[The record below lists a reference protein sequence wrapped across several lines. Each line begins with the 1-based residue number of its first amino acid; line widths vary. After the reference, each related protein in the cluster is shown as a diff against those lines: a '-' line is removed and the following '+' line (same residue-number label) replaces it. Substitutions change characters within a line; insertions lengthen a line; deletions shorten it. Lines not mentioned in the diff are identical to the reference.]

1 MLLSPLSVS
10 GLSRAGRGS
19 GPHDVRAGIEVV
31 ATMIL
36 SHQWPVEGVASARC
50 ACGVQ
55 FGRPPGGNVFLN
67 KFICFIGEEAKTEN
81 FIKYFLWEQNRVV
94 QNPYNI

>member
-55 FGRPPGGNVFLN
+55 FGRPPGGTFGSARTL
-67 KFICFIGEEAKTEN
+67 GRLATGRH
-81 FIKYFLWEQNRVV
+81 WTS
-94 QNPYNI
+94 